1 MLKSILVPLDGSPL
15 AETAL
20 PYALQIVEDGGEITL
35 LRVIDETPAIIEDSP
50 LFLNTSDNI
59 IEQQQKEDLL
69 KHAKDY
75 LARVVTHLD
84 QTNLKIEMVA
94 LHGKPADE
102 IIDIAKNSRIDV
114 IVMSTHGR
122 TGLSRWVIG
131 SVTQKVIT
139 ATKCPVFIVPNQ
151 Q

>member
-75 LARVVTHLD
+75 LARVVAHLD

>member
-1 MLKSILVPLDGSPL
+1 MLKRILVPLDGSTL

-20 PYALQIVEDGGEITL
+20 PYALQIVEHDGEITL
-35 LRVIDETPAIIEDSP
+35 LMVIDETPVVIEDSP

-75 LARVVTHLD
+75 LARVVNNLTRS
-84 QTNLKIEMVA
+84 NLKIETMA
-94 LHGKPADE
+94 IYGKPADE
-102 IIDIAKNSRIDV
+102 IIDIAKNSPMDA

-122 TGLSRWVIG
+122 TGLSRWILG
-131 SVTQKVIT
+131 SVTQKVIG
-139 ATKCPVFIVPNQ
+139 ATKCPVFIVPSQ